1 MTGYLFFLENG
12 IFFGFK
18 KPLSFFP
25 FNEIESISYT
35 SVLQRTFNL
44 NITIRPHPDA
54 DTQEIE
60 YSMLDQQ
67 DFAGIDTYVKTHQ
80 LQDASLADARR
91 AKKLG
96 KAKAAEANGDDED
109 GRTEL
114 EKAEAELEDEEDELE
129 EDYDPDEEGSD
140 SGSGS
145 DSDGGEYT
153 KGKGRNLI
161 AEELGSEAEDVSA
174 SEDEPDDDNAD
185 GDEDV
190 DEAHEE
196 VKDEV
201 MKDVPPKQVSVPTRA
216 ARIDRF
222 APSIDDEDQL

>member
-1 MTGYLFFLENG
+1 MFFLENG
-12 IFFGFK
+12 IFFGFR

-25 FNEIESISYT
+25 FSEIESISYT

-44 NITIRPHPDA
+44 NITIRPSPDA

-67 DFAGIDTYVKTHQ
+67 DFAGIDEYVRKHQ

-91 AKKLG
+91 ARKLG
-96 KAKAAEANGDDED
+96 KGKTTEANDDEED

-145 DSDGGEYT
+145 GSDDEEYT

-174 SEDEPDDDNAD
+174 SEDEQ
-185 GDEDV
+185 DENEPE
-190 DEAHEE
+190 DEQAEDEE
-196 VKDEV
+196 MEDL
-201 MKDVPPKQVSVPTRA
+201 PSPKKVSVPSHTTA
-216 ARIDRF
+216 KIDRF
-222 APSIDDEDQL
+222 APSLDDEDQL

>member
-1 MTGYLFFLENG
+1 MFFLENG

-25 FNEIESISYT
+25 FSEIESISYT

-44 NITIRPHPDA
+44 NITIRPNPDA

-91 AKKLG
+91 AKKAG
-96 KAKAAEANGDDED
+96 KGKAAEANGDAED

-174 SEDEPDDDNAD
+174 SEDGPEEEDAD
-185 GDEDV
+185 GDDVNEDNEEAE
-190 DEAHEE
+190 DEEME
-196 VKDEV
+196 DL
-201 MKDVPPKQVSVPTRA
+201 PPKQVSVPTRA
-216 ARIDRF
+216 AKIDRF